1 MLKCLLSPLKK
12 IQVLCYKTTRHE
24 VRYIFTYQVP
34 SLTAQCIG
42 LMKDNVRHNERQIK
56 AMKDKNVKHNE
67 TQHKKTWPLFYCKI
81 EAVSAR

>member
-1 MLKCLLSPLKK
+1 
-12 IQVLCYKTTRHE
+12 
-24 VRYIFTYQVP
+24 
-34 SLTAQCIG
+34 
-42 LMKDNVRHNERQIK
+42 MKDNVRHNERQIK